1 MITTIIP
8 TFRRPDILGRAI
20 ESVLAQSYG
29 NLKIAVYDNAS
40 GDETEAV
47 VRDYMRRDARVM
59 YRANPTNLGP
69 VRNMIQGVSA
79 VETPYYSLLN
89 DDDFLLPGFYEGAV
103 RKLSANTAA
112 MFACTK
118 TKVIDIANRS
128 VEMRNQDWAAG
139 FYSPDLDVVKKMYSS
154 HFVPTGV
161 LFRRQVRDVLGP
173 FERSGSD
180 SLYLTMAAAALPFLV
195 LDQYGGAV
203 TLHEQAYSMVGEGIN
218 KEPIDLLYEH
228 FLSSVSSVMAAP
240 ITSEMKSLVLMLIVN
255 SYHQVFDSKRLFYY
269 LNGQNESGIEQLL
282 IFPSLITNRGLVNK
296 FHNSS
301 PACFRPLL
309 RYFYGVF
316 STYNKKRAMKR
327 QVGCALPEVAA
338 EMLKI
343 KQVDYSE
350 LFRTV
355 AQD

>member
-29 NLKIAVYDNAS
+29 DLIVAVYDNAS
-40 GDETEAV
+40 GDGTEAV
-47 VRDYMRRDARVM
+47 VRDYMRHDSRIV
-59 YRANPTNLGP
+59 YHANPTNLGA

-89 DDDFLLPGFYEGAV
+89 DDDFLLPSFYEDAV

-128 VEMRNQDWAAG
+128 VEMLNQDWEEG
-139 FYSPDLDVVKKMYSS
+139 FYSPGLDIVKKMYSS

-173 FERSGSD
+173 FEMSGSD
-180 SLYLTMAAAALPFLV
+180 SLYLTMAAATLHFLV

-203 TLHEQAYSMVGEGIN
+203 TLHDQAYSMVGEGIN
-218 KEPIDLLYEH
+218 KEPIDVLYEH

-240 ITSEMKSLVLMLIVN
+240 MTSEMKSLVLMLIVN
-255 SYHQVFDSKRLFYY
+255 SYHQIFDSKRLFYY
-269 LNGQNESGIEQLL
+269 LNGQSESGIDQLL

-296 FHNSS
+296 FYNSS
-301 PACFRPLL
+301 PSRFRPLL
-309 RYFYGVF
+309 RYFYGAF
-316 STYNKKRAMKR
+316 STYNKRRAIKR
-327 QVGCALPEVAA
+327 QVACALPEIAA
-338 EMLKI
+338 EMLKM
-343 KQVDYSE
+343 KQIDYSE

-355 AQD
+355 ARV